1 MERWTLDKVSSLEGK
16 LAVVTGANSGIGWHT
31 ALELARAGSEVIL
44 TARTEEKGRDAVD
57 RVRRQV
63 PQARARAEVLDLAS
77 LRSVQTFAAR
87 VRKEAKL
94 DLLINNAGVMSVP
107 RRQITEDGFEL
118 QLGTNFLGPFALTM
132 LLMPALIRSSPPR
145 VTTVSSGAAN
155 MGLKK
160 INFEDLQWER
170 SYGPWMA
177 YCQSKLADLM
187 FAIEL
192 GRRSA
197 SARLQ
202 LVSNAAHPGYAR
214 TNLQTSGPGRELNLV
229 EKVGAAVL
237 SQDAAHGAL
246 PTLRAAT
253 ERDAASGSY
262 YAPDGLF
269 QIKGDPV
276 PVRPP
281 KPALE
286 EAAARRLWEIA
297 EKLTGARWP
306 TGARPARSVLKALAR
321 GAGSERKKLPC
332 RRSSARVQL
341 RSRGIGAIAGGR
353 RRPCLNGGAGWAALW
368 DL

>member
-1 MERWTLDKVSSLEGK
+1 MERWTLDKVPSLEGK

-31 ALELARAGSEVIL
+31 ALELARAGAEVIL
-44 TARTEEKGRDAVD
+44 TARTEEKGNDAVD

-63 PQARARAEVLDLAS
+63 PQARVRTEVLDLAS
-77 LRSVQTFAAR
+77 LRSVETFAAS

-107 RRQITEDGFEL
+107 GRQITEDGFER
-118 QLGTNFLGPFALTM
+118 QFGTNFLGPFALTM
-132 LLMPALIRSSPPR
+132 LLMPALMRSSAPGVPPR

-160 INFEDLQWER
+160 INFDDLQWER
-170 SYGPWMA
+170 SYGPWAA

-197 SARLQ
+197 SARIQ

-214 TNLQTSGPGRELNLV
+214 TNLQTSGSGRELNLV
-229 EKVGAAVL
+229 EKAGAALL

-269 QIKGDPV
+269 QLKGDPV

-281 KPALE
+281 KPALD
-286 EAAARRLWEIA
+286 EAAARRLWEIS
-297 EKLTGARWP
+297 EQLTGARWRV
-306 TGARPARSVLKALAR
+306 GASPL
-321 GAGSERKKLPC
+321 GP
-332 RRSSARVQL
+332 SAV
-341 RSRGIGAIAGGR
+341 
-353 RRPCLNGGAGWAALW
+353 
-368 DL
+368 